1 MNVDTKQR
9 PGLYDS
15 SKIIARLSFAEE
27 FSARSWA
34 QVSKGNVVAHMIE
47 ADEWAR
53 QLHSIDGSRLVSVC
67 SEEEMRY
74 GLRRESSTGLDK
86 TLTD

>member
-1 MNVDTKQR
+1 VNVDTKQR
-9 PGLYDS
+9 PELYDG
-15 SKIIARLSFAEE
+15 SKVIARLSFAEE

-34 QVSKGNVVAHMIE
+34 QVSEGIICGAH
-47 ADEWAR
+47 DRNEWAR

-74 GLRRESSTGLDK
+74 GLRRESSALD
-86 TLTD
+86 